1 VRKAVKIAIS
11 LPDKLLRIAER
22 ERKVRRETRS
32 EFFRRAVE
40 ALLRQEQERRDL
52 DQYIQGYLAYP
63 ENEEE
68 IEEARRLSK
77 RVFAAESSSA

>member
-1 VRKAVKIAIS
+1 MRKAVKIAIS

-40 ALLRQEQERRDL
+40 ALLQQEQERRDV

-63 ENEEE
+63 ESEEE

-77 RVFAAESSSA
+77 RVFAAD

>member
-1 VRKAVKIAIS
+1 MRKAVKIAIS

-40 ALLRQEQERRDL
+40 ALLRQKQGRRDV
-52 DQYIQGYLAYP
+52 DQYIEGYLTYP

-68 IEEARRLSK
+68 IQEALRPSK
-77 RVFAAESSSA
+77 HLFAAEPWK

>member
-1 VRKAVKIAIS
+1 MRKAVKIAIG

-40 ALLRQEQERRDL
+40 ALLRQEQERRDV

-63 ENEEE
+63 ESEEE
-68 IEEARRLSK
+68 VEEARRLSK
-77 RVFAAESSSA
+77 RVFAAD

>member
-1 VRKAVKIAIS
+1 MRKAVKIAIS
-11 LPDKLLRIAER
+11 LPDKLRIAER
-22 ERKVRRETRS
+22 ERKARRETRS

-40 ALLRQEQERRDL
+40 ALLRQEQERRDV

-68 IEEARRLSK
+68 IEEAARLSK
-77 RVFAAESSSA
+77 RVFAAEP

>member
-1 VRKAVKIAIS
+1 MRKAVKIAIS

-40 ALLRQEQERRDL
+40 ALLRQEQERRDV

-63 ENEEE
+63 ESEEE
-68 IEEARRLSK
+68 VEEARRLSK
-77 RVFAAESSSA
+77 RVFAAD

>member
-1 VRKAVKIAIS
+1 MRKAVKIAIS

-40 ALLRQEQERRDL
+40 ALLRQEQERRDV

-68 IEEARRLSK
+68 IEEAVRLSK
-77 RVFAAESSSA
+77 RVFAAEPWK

>member
-1 VRKAVKIAIS
+1 MRKAVKIAIS
-11 LPDKLLRIAER
+11 LPGKLLRIAER
-22 ERKVRRETRS
+22 ARKVRRETRS

-40 ALLRQEQERRDL
+40 ALLRQEQERRDV

-68 IEEARRLSK
+68 IEEAARWSK
-77 RVFAAESSSA
+77 RVFAAEPWK

>member
-1 VRKAVKIAIS
+1 MRKAVKIAIS

-40 ALLRQEQERRDL
+40 ALLRQEQERRDV

-68 IEEARRLSK
+68 IEEAGRLSK
-77 RVFAAESSSA
+77 RVFAAEPWK